1 MLFRSDGL
9 DAAKKMWNS
18 PAVDSEV
25 TPSYMMGCGLV
36 DGYNIITTLF
46 AQNQGITRYNMN
58 MVDVANI
65 YASELKAEKV
75 GDNYLFS
82 FKLNENAVE
91 VDLEFIYNNKV
102 VDVIQAGAMEKG
114 LRTIE
119 VPISSLPQIESEDD
133 VDLYWQIRAE
143 ALSAMRIY
151 KISDNAERFQYYA
164 PYGVAV
170 NNSMESDYFGRV
182 YLTETRGGTCSGGR
196 TVTKGLFTLNALLE
210 DDMQQ
215 GTNGYN
221 GNVTWNATNSPY
233 RLSVAEDGRIFLCDF
248 SDAHSGI
255 WIADPAN
262 LNGTFTELLDRK
274 SVV

>member
-1 MLFRSDGL
+1 
-9 DAAKKMWNS
+9 
-18 PAVDSEV
+18 
-25 TPSYMMGCGLV
+25 
-36 DGYNIITTLF
+36 
-46 AQNQGITRYNMN
+46 
-58 MVDVANI
+58 
-65 YASELKAEKV
+65 
-75 GDNYLFS
+75 
-82 FKLNENAVE
+82 
-91 VDLEFIYNNKV
+91 
-102 VDVIQAGAMEKG
+102 
-114 LRTIE
+114 
-119 VPISSLPQIESEDD
+119 
-133 VDLYWQIRAE
+133 
-143 ALSAMRIY
+143 MRIY

-233 RLSVAEDGRIFLCDF
+233 RLSVAEDGRIFLCYF

-262 LNGTFTELLDRK
+262 LNGTFTELFAGCTRATSGLATYGGVNVHGSISSCYVMGSGADTK
-274 SVV
+274 LFTTDEDMLTSNSAPNMYQYNIGTATSWQKAPSAVVYERATHKLLINKNNNIMPDGRGGWWISQYRANETTTEPCLVHYNGTKVD